1 MGPAVSIL
9 LNEAMM
15 IERSHALQAQPWE
28 RTDERAGYANGYK
41 DRHLSTRLGA
51 LDLRVPQV
59 RGDTKF
65 FPSALE
71 RGQRSERAL
80 KCALAEM
87 YIQGVSTRR
96 VTQIMET
103 LCGTEVSSSQVS
115 RATALLDEEL
125 GQWRSRP
132 LGVIPYLILDARYE
146 KVRQDGAVRSCAVLI
161 GTGVNSNGQ
170 RLVLGTSVSLSEA
183 EVHWRTFLRSLKER
197 GLTGVTMIT
206 SDDHDGL
213 KTALTS
219 CFPGASWQRCQV
231 HLQRNAAAHAPK
243 QDMRPEVAQDIREVF
258 AAPSQD
264 EAQRLLDLTVAK
276 YEKKASKLAGWMA
289 DNLPDGFAVFK
300 LPQKHRR
307 RMATTNPVENLNK
320 QIKRRTRVAS
330 LFPNEASLLRLVSAI
345 VMEISEDWETG
356 KRYLNMNDR

>member
-1 MGPAVSIL
+1 MTHEDNGSAVEAAVQEVLEKGLEGMGPAVSIL

-103 LCGTEVSSSQVS
+103 LCGTEVSSSQIS

-132 LGVIPYLILDARYE
+132 LGVSPYLILDARYE

-197 GLTGVTMIT
+197 RSHGRH
-206 SDDHDGL
+206 DDH
-213 KTALTS
+213 
-219 CFPGASWQRCQV
+219 QR
-231 HLQRNAAAHAPK
+231 
-243 QDMRPEVAQDIREVF
+243 
-258 AAPSQD
+258 
-264 EAQRLLDLTVAK
+264 
-276 YEKKASKLAGWMA
+276 
-289 DNLPDGFAVFK
+289 
-300 LPQKHRR
+300 
-307 RMATTNPVENLNK
+307 
-320 QIKRRTRVAS
+320 
-330 LFPNEASLLRLVSAI
+330 
-345 VMEISEDWETG
+345 
-356 KRYLNMNDR
+356 